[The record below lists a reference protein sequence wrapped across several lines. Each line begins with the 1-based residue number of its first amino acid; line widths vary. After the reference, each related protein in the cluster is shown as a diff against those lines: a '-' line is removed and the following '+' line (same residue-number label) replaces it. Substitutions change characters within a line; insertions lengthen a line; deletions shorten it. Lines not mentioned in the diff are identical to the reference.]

1 MRNVTL
7 FIAMSLDGYIAKKDG
22 SVDWLQGQ
30 ETEQDDMV
38 SYQEFIQDVDTV
50 IMGWNTYHQIITEL
64 SPERWLY
71 EHLDSYIFTHRKL
84 IGKENIHFIQGDICE
99 SILHMKRQEGKDIW
113 ICGGADIIQPL
124 IEQNIID
131 TYHISVIPIILG
143 SGIPLFQGRKTILK
157 LKLAACKVAGRHCG
171 IGCLQNEERF
181 FFYNA
186 FYGHLCISNQDNS
199 DSTTFYIITLLYIDK
214 ILIMYM
220 STCHGVTAD
229 AKKIIAPIVIAL

>member
-71 EHLDSYIFTHRKL
+71 EHLESYIFTHRKL

-99 SILHMKRQEGKDIW
+99 SILHMKRQEGKDLS
-113 ICGGADIIQPL
+113 L
-124 IEQNIID
+124 I
-131 TYHISVIPIILG
+131 HI
-143 SGIPLFQGRKTILK
+143 
-157 LKLAACKVAGRHCG
+157 
-171 IGCLQNEERF
+171 
-181 FFYNA
+181 
-186 FYGHLCISNQDNS
+186 
-199 DSTTFYIITLLYIDK
+199 
-214 ILIMYM
+214 
-220 STCHGVTAD
+220 
-229 AKKIIAPIVIAL
+229 

>member
-71 EHLDSYIFTHRKL
+71 EHLESYIFTHRKL

-143 SGIPLFQGRKTILK
+143 SGIPLLQGRKTILK
-157 LKLAACKVAGRHCG
+157 LKLAASKSYNG
-171 IGCLQNEERF
+171 IT
-181 FFYNA
+181 
-186 FYGHLCISNQDNS
+186 D
-199 DSTTFYIITLLYIDK
+199 
-214 ILIMYM
+214 LIY
-220 STCHGVTAD
+220 
-229 AKKIIAPIVIAL
+229 KRR